1 MLETPNYPAISRV
14 IRVQP
19 RADEKPAS
27 GFSWGDYEDV
37 AVASSSNAPVLS
49 SAPASAPMTADES
62 ADGEGEGEEDENFG
76 WGVVK
81 GRGRSTSMC
90 SDCFL

>member
-1 MLETPNYPAISRV
+1 MLEAPGYPAISRV
-14 IRVQP
+14 MRVQP
-19 RADEKPAS
+19 RADEQPAS

-37 AVASSSNAPVLS
+37 AAASSSNAPVSSS
-49 SAPASAPMTADES
+49 SAPITTEES
-62 ADGEGEGEEDENFG
+62 ADGEGDEEDDENFG

-90 SDCFL
+90 CA